1 LGLVAAVGAGVF
13 LGLGLVGA
21 GGVTA
26 CVEDGGVV
34 AVDAG
39 LAVRVAVG
47 ALAAVTAAGSVA
59 GSVAVGCGV
68 AVDVG
73 LAVRVAVGVLAGMAA
88 AGGIAV
94 AVSVAV
100 AVGVAVGADAAGVF
114 VAVGA

>member
-47 ALAAVTAAGSVA
+47 ALV
-59 GSVAVGCGV
+59 
-68 AVDVG
+68 
-73 LAVRVAVGVLAGMAA
+73 GMAA

-100 AVGVAVGADAAGVF
+100 AVGVAVGMDAAGVF